1 MVVLH
6 DLTFA
11 ARWADKIITMKNGAL
26 HVHLLDMAIRGVV
39 TSAKKLL
46 HGNGWTTLRRSS
58 NVRAS
63 QSLSAQCSSNRRAS
77 YLSPGS
83 LSGDAAFAM

>member
-1 MVVLH
+1 MMFVRQQKRYDRQGGSEGRTAMIVLH

-11 ARWADKIITMKNGAL
+11 ARWADKIIVMKNGAL

-46 HGNGWTTLRRSS
+46 HGNGGH
-58 NVRAS
+58 
-63 QSLSAQCSSNRRAS
+63 
-77 YLSPGS
+77 P
-83 LSGDAAFAM
+83 